1 MSFIVAQIVF
11 WIAAGCCL
19 VAQVALLL
27 SAIRSPMSGSPDT
40 AAVVMPRRSIEI
52 AWTIVPAIALARVLL
67 FTWRAMHPTMGGA
80 MQMPVGHH
88 MIEE

>member
-1 MSFIVAQIVF
+1 MSPTVAQIVF

-19 VAQVALLL
+19 VAQVALVR

-40 AAVVMPRRSIEI
+40 AAVVMPRRSSEI
-52 AWTIVPAIALARVLL
+52 AWTIVPAIALTLVLL
-67 FTWRAMHPTMGGA
+67 FTWRAMHPVRGNEMR
-80 MQMPVGHH
+80 MPAGHR